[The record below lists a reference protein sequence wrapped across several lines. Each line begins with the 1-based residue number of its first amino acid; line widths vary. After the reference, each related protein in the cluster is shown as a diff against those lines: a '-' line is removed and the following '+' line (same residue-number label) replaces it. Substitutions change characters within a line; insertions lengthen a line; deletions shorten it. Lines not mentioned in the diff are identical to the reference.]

1 MNHGYAGTIPL
12 PISLSYAILAL
23 NLLGK
28 ETSLKR
34 GIKTKRLK
42 AGWDTDYPARI
53 LNGWFP
59 NALALYTPPTP
70 PCAGPINRV

>member
-34 GIKTKRLK
+34 GIKTK
-42 AGWDTDYPARI
+42 
-53 LNGWFP
+53 
-59 NALALYTPPTP
+59 
-70 PCAGPINRV
+70 